1 MMARMLP
8 IPLSLEAMEAAPVR
22 ELPVGPSWQYEPKWD
37 GFRCM
42 AFRDRGSVHLQS
54 KSGQSL
60 DRYFPEVLAA
70 LGALPLTRFV
80 MDGELVIPVS
90 GGLSF
95 SQLQMRLHPAASRV
109 LRLSRETPA
118 RYMVFDWLA
127 EGGRTLLTTPLGERR
142 TRLEAV
148 AASAF
153 PGSTGSVV
161 LSPMSLERSVAQG
174 WVDGGVAGLD
184 GAIAK
189 HRDAAYQAGVRDPS
203 VMVKVKRIRTADC
216 VVGGFRYG
224 TGSTQVGSLL
234 LGLYDAA
241 GLLHHVG
248 FTASI
253 AHADRPALTKR
264 LDRLRGPSRFTG
276 RAPGA
281 PSRWSTERSS
291 AWEPVA
297 PSLVVEVAFDHV
309 TDERF
314 RHGTKLLRFRTDKK
328 PVRCTI
334 DQIAPLALPAKPGQG
349 VTALRASKTLK
360 KRTAVATVRS
370 SRAPPATR
378 PQAHRNAMRRRS

>member
-1 MMARMLP
+1 MMRRMLP
-8 IPLSLEAMEAAPVR
+8 IPLHLEAMEAAPVK
-22 ELPVGPSWQYEPKWD
+22 ELPAGRSWHYEPKWD
-37 GFRCM
+37 GFRCL
-42 AFRDRGSVHLQS
+42 AFRDRASVHLQS

-70 LGALPLTRFV
+70 LGAAPLTRFV

-109 LRLSRETPA
+109 QRLSRETPA
-118 RYMVFDWLA
+118 RYMVFDLLA
-127 EGGRTLLTTPLGERR
+127 DGSQSLLTTPLGERR

-148 AASAF
+148 AARAF
-153 PGSTGSVV
+153 PGSTGGVV
-161 LSPMSLERSVAQG
+161 LSPMSLDRTVAQV

-189 HRDAAYQAGVRDPS
+189 QREAPYQAGVRDPS

-224 TGSTQVGSLL
+224 SGSAQVGSLL

-253 AHADRPALTKR
+253 AHADRPALTRR

-276 RAPGA
+276 RAPGG

-291 AWEPVA
+291 AWEAVA
-297 PSLVVEVAFDHV
+297 PTLVVEVAFDHV

-314 RHGTKLLRFRTDKK
+314 RHGTRLLRFRTDKK
-328 PVRCTI
+328 PARCTI
-334 DQIAPLALPAKPGQG
+334 DQIAPLASPVKAMKAMKAMRAMKKPTG
-349 VTALRASKTLK
+349 VTAVRSTRIPAAKRPRARP
-360 KRTAVATVRS
+360 RTA
-370 SRAPPATR
+370 
-378 PQAHRNAMRRRS
+378 RRRS